1 MSVLDK
7 IDSVSKEQV
16 RGNSLL
22 LPDKFATELPGIFE
36 MLTMV
41 RYKGKPRKVA
51 KLTLYAEP
59 GRATLCLA
67 DNETGQ
73 VAFYAKEGFSEALL
87 GLEEAL
93 QAGSLD
99 WRADK
104 KFRRSRD

>member
-1 MSVLDK
+1 MGVLDK
-7 IDSVSKEQV
+7 IAAVSKEQIK
-16 RGNSLL
+16 GNSLL
-22 LPDKFATELPGIFE
+22 DEDKFATELPGIFE

-41 RYKGKPRKVA
+41 RYKGKPRKTA

-59 GRATLCLA
+59 GRATLCLK

-87 GLEEAL
+87 GLEGAL

-104 KFRRSRD
+104 EFRRSRS